1 MLFSKEKGNRM
12 ESQPWNART
21 IVSTEISDTE
31 WEKLF
36 SVTPENK
43 KYLLRTLRVSKN
55 APVEWNVFCEA
66 KQASLV
72 DSGVKKVSRADIF
85 QDINGLKAIFRQ
97 RKLSFAIRVTEGIYS
112 RNSKYQM
119 CKVKPKALQQ

>member
-72 DSGVKKVSRADIF
+72 DSGVK
-85 QDINGLKAIFRQ
+85 
-97 RKLSFAIRVTEGIYS
+97 
-112 RNSKYQM
+112 
-119 CKVKPKALQQ
+119 